1 VKELSDEISDHT
13 AEHALADGRDLTAD
27 LGFVAV
33 LQPGVTAR
41 FRSQAYEARARSE
54 A

>member
-1 VKELSDEISDHT
+1 VKELSDEVTDHT
-13 AEHALADGRDLTAD
+13 AEHALADGRDLAAD

-33 LQPGVTAR
+33 LQPGVIGR
-41 FRSQAYEARARSE
+41 LRSQAYEAGSRSE